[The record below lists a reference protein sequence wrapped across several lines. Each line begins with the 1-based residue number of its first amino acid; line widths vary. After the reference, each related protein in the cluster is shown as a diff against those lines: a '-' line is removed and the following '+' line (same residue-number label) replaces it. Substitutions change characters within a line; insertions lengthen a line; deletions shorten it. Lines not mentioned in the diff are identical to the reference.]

1 MLKYYF
7 RTLYIAVIMI
17 SSNAFINYAYA
28 QCNLADWQVLQ
39 SLYITTYGANWTD
52 NTGWDQVDPFIN
64 PSGPPVNCDLGTMF
78 GITLDAND
86 SIVGIDLN
94 NNNLTGII
102 PSEIGD
108 LVNLTSLV
116 LNNNNLSGSIPLSF
130 ANLTNLT
137 QFDISDNF
145 LTGCYDP
152 TLAASN
158 AGGSSTLQPGGTTYV
173 RPQSSTLVVPNFD
186 PTKDII
192 DVGTESIHNQ
202 IAIDGPTGLVFENM
216 FTGASLTLEG
226 IFLKDLQWFNFALI
240 PDAHLQQDLSAA
252 LAYENC
258 TGLSQS
264 NTVYVRS
271 HEPGLVEEVNFN
283 PTTDK
288 ISFFYLC
295 VRGDD
300 GLNYAVEQTAAGAR
314 FYSPYTGQSLTLLG
328 IDFSQ
333 LNSNHFEWRANQLED
348 NLAGRIGLDDVITG
362 FQIINANVFNGQSVP
377 MAGGVNQAPYHSFSY
392 PAYTG
397 TLICELANSALC
409 NFTNADISDGNN
421 FDEPWEDFCATS
433 AGACGATPT
442 PGNCNPTCVDEGYVE
457 VSCADIYIT
466 DACKGVILTSPSGLC
481 YRLRV
486 EDDGSFTS
494 ELIDCP

>member
-1 MLKYYF
+1 MLSVAMMIFLSSGFTNYSYAHCSLTDWQALQ
-7 RTLYIAVIMI
+7 TLYV
-17 SSNAFINYAYA
+17 
-28 QCNLADWQVLQ
+28 
-39 SLYITTYGANWTD
+39 TTYGANWTN
-52 NTGWDQVDPFIN
+52 NTGWEQVDPAIN
-64 PSGPPVNCDLGTMF
+64 PSGPPANCNLGNMY
-78 GITLDAND
+78 GVTLDID
-86 SIVGIDLN
+86 ETIIGINLS
-94 NNNLTGII
+94 NNNLTGMI
-102 PSEIGD
+102 PSELGD
-108 LVNLTSLV
+108 LVSLTSLL
-116 LNNNNLSGSIPLSF
+116 LNNNNLSGSIPSSF
-130 ANLTNLT
+130 GDLTNLT
-137 QFDISDNF
+137 EIDISDNF
-145 LTGCYDP
+145 LNGCYEP
-152 TLAASN
+152 SLAASSV
-158 AGGSSTLQPGGTTYV
+158 AATALQPGGTTYV
-173 RPQSSTLVVPNFD
+173 RPSSGTLVVPNFD

-192 DVGTESIHNQ
+192 DVGTASIHNQ
-202 IAIDGPTGLVFENM
+202 IPIDGPTGLMFEHM

-226 IFLKDLQWFNFALI
+226 IFLKDLQWFNFAPI

-258 TGLSQS
+258 TGLYQP
-264 NTVYVRS
+264 NTVYLRS
-271 HEPGLVEEVNFN
+271 HEPNLVEEVSFD
-283 PTTDK
+283 PATDK

-295 VRGDD
+295 VRGDG

-314 FYSPYTGQSLTLLG
+314 FYSPYTGQSMTLLG
-328 IDFSQ
+328 INFSQ

-348 NLAGRIGLDDVITG
+348 NVAGRIGLDQVISG

-377 MAGGVNQAPYHSFSY
+377 MAGGVNQAPYHIY
-392 PAYTG
+392 AHPDQYTG
-397 TLICELANSALC
+397 TPICELANSALC

-433 AGACGATPT
+433 AGACSSTPPT
-442 PGNCNPTCVDEGYVE
+442 PGACNPTCVNEGYVE